1 MPVSRPL
8 AHALGNIR
16 TLHAD
21 KKPFRFSPLAP
32 SGHQGEKKEKCWR
45 TNVINRRDRAP
56 KKFYFFV
63 IIPD

>member
-32 SGHQGEKKEKCWR
+32 SGHQGKKG
-45 TNVINRRDRAP
+45 
-56 KKFYFFV
+56 KKV
-63 IIPD
+63 GEQT